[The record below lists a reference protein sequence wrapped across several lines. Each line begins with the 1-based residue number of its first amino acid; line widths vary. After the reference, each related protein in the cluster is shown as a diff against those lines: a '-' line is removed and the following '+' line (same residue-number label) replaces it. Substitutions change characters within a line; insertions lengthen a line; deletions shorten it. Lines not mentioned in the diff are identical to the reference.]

1 MHEKNTNVLL
11 SVFLLFFS
19 KVGGQQPAFTCPNN
33 ANPLVANT
41 ANAAGVLICC
51 SQASTVTPICPNN
64 AIAQTSSAGYVEC
77 SISNPTNCIA
87 GYQCVQSSNVATT
100 NICCSLSTSTTS
112 CPSDFT
118 PAVSTSGGTS
128 TLNSAFICC
137 RSANSQRICSNNQ
150 NALITNG
157 ALELCTTPGTQC
169 STSGYTCQLSVLLA
183 TYVCCGQGSTGSTS
197 AGCADGRP
205 VYQVIAGE
213 TYTCEMTS
221 SVSTCPSGYDCA
233 PSDDPFVDVCCLTGP
248 SFIVLSQLP
257 FNVHIPGSTPIPENL
272 SCPSGWNPYRNEV
285 DNAVRTCSA
294 VLDTSCPTGFSCAP
308 SSQASQF
315 LCCRLASSLVCINGR
330 TLLVNGAPKL
340 CSQSTFSQCPY
351 NYSCQQSIN
360 PTVTVCCSNA
370 E

>member
-118 PAVSTSGGTS
+118 PAVSTSGG
-128 TLNSAFICC
+128 
-137 RSANSQRICSNNQ
+137 
-150 NALITNG
+150 
-157 ALELCTTPGTQC
+157 
-169 STSGYTCQLSVLLA
+169 TSGYTCQLSVLLA